1 MKENQNRKNWIFA
14 LILVLIIVCVLC
26 GILMFELIATK
37 KINPIQN
44 VSLNTEAVAIE
55 DAETEQDMIYFSGF
69 DDITIELGSSIMLPC
84 DTGNKDGSIYMNY
97 TVLDEKGK
105 SLFDSGL
112 IEPGK
117 AVEWFPSL
125 TVGEYDITF
134 HEQPYQLIDKEKDPA
149 EDNLAPLYYVDQ
161 TIHLIIK

>member
-69 DDITIELGSSIMLPC
+69 DDITVELGYSIMLPC

-125 TVGEYDITF
+125 TVGEYDIC
-134 HEQPYQLIDKEKDPA
+134 
-149 EDNLAPLYYVDQ
+149 
-161 TIHLIIK
+161 LIIVIICKYYILIILIQVMLPKCIICLPIVIPYNH

>member
-1 MKENQNRKNWIFA
+1 
-14 LILVLIIVCVLC
+14 
-26 GILMFELIATK
+26 
-37 KINPIQN
+37 
-44 VSLNTEAVAIE
+44 
-55 DAETEQDMIYFSGF
+55 MIYFSGF
-69 DDITIELGSSIMLPC
+69 DDITVELGSSIMLPC

-134 HEQPYQLIDKEKDPA
+134 HEQPYQLIDKEKDPT

>member
-1 MKENQNRKNWIFA
+1 MKENQSKKNWVLVLA
-14 LILVLIIVCVLC
+14 LIVVCVLC
-26 GILMFELIATK
+26 GILAFELTSK
-37 KINPIQN
+37 KNTNQIQN
-44 VSLNTEAVAIE
+44 VSLNTEAVSIE
-55 DAETEQDMIYFSGF
+55 NAETKQDMIYFSGF
-69 DDITIELGSSIMLPC
+69 DDITIDLGTSVMLPC
-84 DTGNKDGSIYMNY
+84 DTSNKEGSIYMSY

-105 SLFDSGL
+105 SLYESGL

-149 EDNLAPLYYVDQ
+149 EDNLTPLYYVDQ
-161 TIHLIIK
+161 TIHLIIN